1 MDGIEI
7 ELVAERLEIKYEYL
21 MVSSLLLVDDISMVN
36 GQHKHTTVKEMLT
49 VVEFVCN
56 KQHMAKNYEKRE
68 VLEVENKIHITS
80 EPAVKVGGKTYEI
93 KNKIKYLETSSH
105 THQQTNSDTPTLA
118 RKFKEQLRAV

>member
-21 MVSSLLLVDDISMVN
+21 MVSSLFLVDDISMVN

-56 KQHMAKNYEKRE
+56 K
-68 VLEVENKIHITS
+68 
-80 EPAVKVGGKTYEI
+80 
-93 KNKIKYLETSSH
+93 
-105 THQQTNSDTPTLA
+105 
-118 RKFKEQLRAV
+118 